1 MSLEIIDI
9 NQRARLLKGVY
20 ENALLD
26 SLNDHS
32 VRISMMTEPYFW
44 HQHPNSDE
52 TFVVV
57 EGTVIIDLE
66 EKSIELHTGQLF
78 TIPRGVVHRTQPL
91 GPRSV
96 NLTIERSDIETVR
109 VHR

>member
-9 NQRARLLKGVY
+9 NQRARMLKGVY

-26 SLNDHS
+26 SVNDHA

-44 HQHPNSDE
+44 HHHPNSDE

-57 EGTVIIDLE
+57 EGTLVIDLE
-66 EKSIELHTGQLF
+66 EKSVELHTGQLF